1 MAAAL
6 QTTCNNQNTLCT
18 PCSFSKARRF
28 KEFGG
33 KWRDNRQAAVA
44 RIATETYREGQ
55 LNVAT
60 SPFIAMEERGLNLVG
75 PHCTSPSRQALAQK
89 CTTTTFGFILG
100 FLPFLSFLVRHSS
113 SQTDASDN
121 VCGKEARFTFAPL
134 GAPDNGQATPDGRKK
149 HMVSSVGQQG
159 SEIINTDFT
168 KSCKNYCTF
177 ARSTCVCN

>member
-89 CTTTTFGFILG
+89 CTTTTFVFILG

-113 SQTDASDN
+113 SQTCFRQRLWKRSPFYL
-121 VCGKEARFTFAPL
+121 CPPRRSRQRPSH
-134 GAPDNGQATPDGRKK
+134 PRRKK
-149 HMVSSVGQQG
+149 KTHGLKRWSIGV
-159 SEIINTDFT
+159 
-168 KSCKNYCTF
+168 
-177 ARSTCVCN
+177 